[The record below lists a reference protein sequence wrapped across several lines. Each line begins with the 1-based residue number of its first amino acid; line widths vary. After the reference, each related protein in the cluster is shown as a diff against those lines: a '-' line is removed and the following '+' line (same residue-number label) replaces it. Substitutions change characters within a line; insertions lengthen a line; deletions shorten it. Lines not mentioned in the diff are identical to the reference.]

1 MSNSLF
7 SLLDPIFQEELA
19 LPISNK
25 ADAQAEV
32 TVTKPHQVLEG
43 EVKGQ
48 ADQKWAWDHATGGGQ
63 QTVVDPK
70 STNRDEIF
78 GEKK

>member
-1 MSNSLF
+1 
-7 SLLDPIFQEELA
+7 
-19 LPISNK
+19 LPVKNPATAK
-25 ADAQAEV
+25 AEV
-32 TVTKPHQVLEG
+32 TVTKSHTVLEG

-48 ADQKWAWDHATGGGQ
+48 AEKNWAWDHATGGGE

-78 GEKK
+78 KELEHGKSKK